1 MTATDDAVDTGPAI
15 VSALPDG
22 PLPAE
27 MTAEMTDHDA
37 VEQCV
42 PVRGFLHAGRTSV
55 HQLLVN
61 IRERRVFALH
71 LDPDSGW
78 DVVFDSQTDPL
89 PDSVATVDGR
99 AVYAAAHEA
108 LDAHAD
114 DIEATADHAGMFEQ
128 SLQDAEED
136 E

>member
-1 MTATDDAVDTGPAI
+1 MTAADDALDSGPAI

-27 MTAEMTDHDA
+27 MTEEMTDYDA

-61 IRERRVFALH
+61 VRERRVFALH
-71 LDPDSGW
+71 LHPETGW
-78 DVVFDSQTDPL
+78 EVRFDSRTDPL
-89 PDSVATVDGR
+89 PDDAATVDGR

-108 LDAHAD
+108 LDERAD
-114 DIEATADHAGMFEQ
+114 ELVATADHAGMFEQ
-128 SLQDAEED
+128 SLQGDEE
-136 E
+136 